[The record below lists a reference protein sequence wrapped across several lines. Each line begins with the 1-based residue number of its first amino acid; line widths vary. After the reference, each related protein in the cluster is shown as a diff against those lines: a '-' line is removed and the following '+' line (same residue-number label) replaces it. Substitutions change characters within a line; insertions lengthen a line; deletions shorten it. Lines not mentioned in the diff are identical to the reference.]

1 MRSTCTLFSVLHL
14 SRTYHCC
21 VVKVKS
27 NRYLTNCNSSRRQV
41 ISLINDTLIIHC
53 CHYVTGT
60 IEVMQLGTMNF
71 HNYEAQPHAP
81 PSPLTYHL
89 LLSHLVLFEIE
100 LLGFVDYSA
109 AEDLESASSD
119 QQQHIT
125 FEQRLAA
132 ANSEREV
139 GNDFF
144 QQNMIGKAVGKYL
157 KVERLLKLS

>member
-1 MRSTCTLFSVLHL
+1 MLNH
-14 SRTYHCC
+14 
-21 VVKVKS
+21 K
-27 NRYLTNCNSSRRQV
+27 
-41 ISLINDTLIIHC
+41 
-53 CHYVTGT
+53 
-60 IEVMQLGTMNF
+60 
-71 HNYEAQPHAP
+71 P
-81 PSPLTYHL
+81 PPPPPLLTYHL

-109 AEDLESASSD
+109 AEDLESSSRD
-119 QQQHIT
+119 QQQHVT